1 MERGNSIH
9 NVHDKALTLSTL
21 WKLCF
26 LGQTGRDG
34 NWKEIYPDGS
44 EKHIQALELR
54 RISIQEIQRVGREC
68 YIITPG
74 GSRKK
79 KKKKSQS
86 NM

>member
-54 RISIQEIQRVGREC
+54 RISIQEISKGWQRVLYNNTWRF
-68 YIITPG
+68 
-74 GSRKK
+74 
-79 KKKKSQS
+79 
-86 NM
+86 